1 MRISSGNDYE
11 EVSPEIIPWSTRD
24 AAFLTLYLGGI
35 AFTPFMGNA
44 FAVNHIGMP
53 LVEKGS
59 RIGFLERQ
67 ILTSRNIK
75 PNWFTDMMIGGLNYQ
90 VEHHLF
96 PSMARPQLKRAREL
110 TRAFC
115 AEKGIKYT
123 EVSFV
128 SGYASV
134 IRYLNTVGK
143 STRIDPFICP
153 MVQSFR
159 QTA

>member
-1 MRISSGNDYE
+1 
-11 EVSPEIIPWSTRD
+11 
-24 AAFLTLYLGGI
+24 
-35 AFTPFMGNA
+35 MGNA

-75 PNWFTDMMIGGLNYQ
+75 PNWFTDMMMGGLNYQ

-110 TRAFC
+110 TRAFS

-123 EVSFV
+123 EVSF
-128 SGYASV
+128 STGYASV